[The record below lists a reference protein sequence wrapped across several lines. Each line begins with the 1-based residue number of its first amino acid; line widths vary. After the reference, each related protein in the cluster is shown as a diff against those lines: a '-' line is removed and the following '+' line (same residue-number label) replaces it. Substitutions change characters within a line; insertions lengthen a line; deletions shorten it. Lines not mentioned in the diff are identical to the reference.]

1 MECRTAG
8 DVFLLLKGSDFV
20 LHDILHALDDIDIT
34 FAEKDDN
41 VSSSPPLPTQP
52 SSLIDFEIVLR
63 KWCNLYLSSEYRCF
77 ISNHELIGISQR
89 DSTQYYAHI
98 GGTKHSSLE
107 ERRKI
112 KSTLYTFF
120 QTYVKGRYADGAI
133 DSYVMDAYIDKQDT
147 VWIIDFNLMWN
158 KRTDPLLFKW
168 DDLRKLAEKM
178 STEAKIYE
186 GTCEEQVEESQ
197 YCDNPSSLIPEMR
210 VVEIEKEVL
219 SNPLSSYR
227 GPIDAVNLASLGSE
241 TNTSNSSDNC
251 ISSSTFDEFRKLCE
265 RPSMM

>member
-98 GGTKHSSLE
+98 GGTKH
-107 ERRKI
+107 
-112 KSTLYTFF
+112 
-120 QTYVKGRYADGAI
+120 
-133 DSYVMDAYIDKQDT
+133 
-147 VWIIDFNLMWN
+147 
-158 KRTDPLLFKW
+158 
-168 DDLRKLAEKM
+168 
-178 STEAKIYE
+178 
-186 GTCEEQVEESQ
+186 
-197 YCDNPSSLIPEMR
+197 
-210 VVEIEKEVL
+210 
-219 SNPLSSYR
+219 
-227 GPIDAVNLASLGSE
+227 
-241 TNTSNSSDNC
+241 
-251 ISSSTFDEFRKLCE
+251 
-265 RPSMM
+265 